1 MVSPADI
8 TLAAQAWVV
17 VLSVALLALSLL
29 AYRRSGAG
37 RMLVLGLGFG
47 FFLVKGLVATL
58 LLLGILPGSAAIPLP
73 LPLFDGAILASLYL
87 AAFRVA

>member
-1 MVSPADI
+1 MVSLEDL

-47 FFLVKGLVATL
+47 LFLVKGLVATL
-58 LLLGILPGSAAIPLP
+58 FLLRMVPGATAVSLPF
-73 LPLFDGAILASLYL
+73 PLFDVAILTSLYL
-87 AAFRVA
+87 AAFRIA